1 MEEIGRRSAI
11 ALGLAAAATPALV
24 LPRAAM
30 ARKYGPDEGE
40 ELAPGVRVIEL
51 SQRDAII
58 PGYKTV
64 KMVDVVFQPGS
75 HAPQEVMENDWV
87 CNLTE
92 GALRIV
98 LGGEELRLK
107 TDDVYTC
114 AKGATEESWNDG
126 DTVAVMRAI
135 GLISA

>member
-1 MEEIGRRSAI
+1 MQEIQRRSVF
-11 ALGLAAAATPALV
+11 ALGGAAAAAAL
-24 LPRAAM
+24 LSPRAAS
-30 ARKYGPDEGE
+30 ARIYAPDEGK

-51 SQRDAII
+51 SERDAII

-75 HAPQEVMENDWV
+75 HLPQEVMENDWV
-87 CNLTE
+87 CNITQGE
-92 GALRIV
+92 LRVV
-98 LGGEELRLK
+98 LNGEELGLK

-114 AKGATEESWNDG
+114 AKGATEEGWNDG
-126 DTVAVMRAI
+126 DEVAVMRAI